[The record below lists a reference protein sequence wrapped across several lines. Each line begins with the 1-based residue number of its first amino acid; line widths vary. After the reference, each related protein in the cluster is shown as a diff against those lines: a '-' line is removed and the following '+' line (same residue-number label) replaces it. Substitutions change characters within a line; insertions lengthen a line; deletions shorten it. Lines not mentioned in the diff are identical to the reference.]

1 MSMSEVNKGGRPREE
16 PTNVRSVRLP
26 NRVWKLVQKASKGSR
41 SVNEYIQTLIENDL
55 IKRKMLKKSERKK
68 LSSKTRWTKN
78 GTKGETLTPLRTSL
92 KVTAHERIVE
102 VNKVE
107 SDIKAGMKF
116 KFPWLNEA
124 GVTK

>member
-26 NRVWKLVQKASKGSR
+26 TRVWQLVQKASKGSR

-68 LSSKTRWTKN
+68 LSSKTSTK
-78 GTKGETLTPLRTSL
+78 RSQ
-92 KVTAHERIVE
+92 
-102 VNKVE
+102 
-107 SDIKAGMKF
+107 
-116 KFPWLNEA
+116 
-124 GVTK
+124 

>member
-26 NRVWKLVQKASKGSR
+26 NRVWKLVQKASKSSR

-68 LSSKTRWTKN
+68 LSSKTSAKR
-78 GTKGETLTPLRTSL
+78 SQ
-92 KVTAHERIVE
+92 
-102 VNKVE
+102 
-107 SDIKAGMKF
+107 
-116 KFPWLNEA
+116 
-124 GVTK
+124 

>member
-1 MSMSEVNKGGRPREE
+1 MGMSEVNKGGRPREE

-68 LSSKTRWTKN
+68 LSSKTSTK
-78 GTKGETLTPLRTSL
+78 RSQ
-92 KVTAHERIVE
+92 
-102 VNKVE
+102 
-107 SDIKAGMKF
+107 
-116 KFPWLNEA
+116 
-124 GVTK
+124 

>member
-68 LSSKTRWTKN
+68 LSSKTSTK
-78 GTKGETLTPLRTSL
+78 RSL
-92 KVTAHERIVE
+92 
-102 VNKVE
+102 
-107 SDIKAGMKF
+107 
-116 KFPWLNEA
+116 
-124 GVTK
+124 

>member
-26 NRVWKLVQKASKGSR
+26 TRVWKLVQKASKGSR

-68 LSSKTRWTKN
+68 LSSKTS
-78 GTKGETLTPLRTSL
+78 KGRSQ
-92 KVTAHERIVE
+92 
-102 VNKVE
+102 
-107 SDIKAGMKF
+107 
-116 KFPWLNEA
+116 
-124 GVTK
+124 

>member
-26 NRVWKLVQKASKGSR
+26 NRVWKLIQKASKGSR

-68 LSSKTRWTKN
+68 LSSKTSTK
-78 GTKGETLTPLRTSL
+78 RSQ
-92 KVTAHERIVE
+92 
-102 VNKVE
+102 
-107 SDIKAGMKF
+107 
-116 KFPWLNEA
+116 
-124 GVTK
+124 

>member
-16 PTNVRSVRLP
+16 PTSVSSVRLP

-68 LSSKTRWTKN
+68 LSSKTSTK
-78 GTKGETLTPLRTSL
+78 RSQ
-92 KVTAHERIVE
+92 
-102 VNKVE
+102 
-107 SDIKAGMKF
+107 
-116 KFPWLNEA
+116 
-124 GVTK
+124 

>member
-1 MSMSEVNKGGRPREE
+1 MSEVNKGGRPREE

-68 LSSKTRWTKN
+68 LSSKT
-78 GTKGETLTPLRTSL
+78 TKGRSQ
-92 KVTAHERIVE
+92 
-102 VNKVE
+102 
-107 SDIKAGMKF
+107 
-116 KFPWLNEA
+116 
-124 GVTK
+124 

>member
-68 LSSKTRWTKN
+68 LSSKTSTK
-78 GTKGETLTPLRTSL
+78 RS
-92 KVTAHERIVE
+92 R
-102 VNKVE
+102 
-107 SDIKAGMKF
+107 
-116 KFPWLNEA
+116 
-124 GVTK
+124 

>member
-1 MSMSEVNKGGRPREE
+1 MSQVNKGGRPREE

-68 LSSKTRWTKN
+68 LSSKTSTK
-78 GTKGETLTPLRTSL
+78 RSQ
-92 KVTAHERIVE
+92 
-102 VNKVE
+102 
-107 SDIKAGMKF
+107 
-116 KFPWLNEA
+116 
-124 GVTK
+124 

>member
-68 LSSKTRWTKN
+68 LSSKT
-78 GTKGETLTPLRTSL
+78 S
-92 KVTAHERIVE
+92 KVR
-102 VNKVE
+102 
-107 SDIKAGMKF
+107 SQ
-116 KFPWLNEA
+116 
-124 GVTK
+124 

>member
-1 MSMSEVNKGGRPREE
+1 MCMSEVNKGGRPREE

-68 LSSKTRWTKN
+68 LSSKTFTK
-78 GTKGETLTPLRTSL
+78 RSQ
-92 KVTAHERIVE
+92 
-102 VNKVE
+102 
-107 SDIKAGMKF
+107 
-116 KFPWLNEA
+116 
-124 GVTK
+124 

>member
-41 SVNEYIQTLIENDL
+41 SVNEHIQTLIENDL

-68 LSSKTRWTKN
+68 LSSKTSTK
-78 GTKGETLTPLRTSL
+78 RSQ
-92 KVTAHERIVE
+92 
-102 VNKVE
+102 
-107 SDIKAGMKF
+107 
-116 KFPWLNEA
+116 
-124 GVTK
+124 